1 MFCFK
6 LQEVKTSDLFVG
18 DERNISLT
26 PITKKEGV
34 HTFRLPSDSKGR
46 CGHSS
51 FIGGEKD
58 FWGIKI
64 IGCPDL
70 CLCIRGCTLLPL
82 SSVICTC
89 TAVFGEGGLD

>member
-34 HTFRLPSDSKGR
+34 HTFRLSPVIQRVVVVIPPSSEVK
-46 CGHSS
+46 
-51 FIGGEKD
+51 
-58 FWGIKI
+58 KI
-64 IGCPDL
+64 
-70 CLCIRGCTLLPL
+70 
-82 SSVICTC
+82 
-89 TAVFGEGGLD
+89 FGV